1 MHVCLSFFLTYL
13 HTYMHAYIHAYIHT
27 LHTYTHTY
35 IQTDRQ
41 TYIHTAWM
49 LADVGPRKL
58 GEDKTIYQ
66 GPKAA
71 YTDQYSSIG
80 AVERWRVPR
89 STTTLTWVDGAISR
103 LFTTLSDDLVTPS
116 TLNQLR
122 ERFSPAMHIE
132 TTGNKSHMW
141 SAQTTMSF
149 LKFLSVDARLNVLI
163 CTS

>member
-13 HTYMHAYIHAYIHT
+13 HTYMHAYIHAYIHYT
-27 LHTYTHTY
+27 HTHIHTY